1 MTRANLLFATRLL
14 PLDGGGSE
22 TWRRS
27 RLVAAV
33 GVRSCSDATAQGRA
47 DTPIQLRLAPKAQG
61 FISFPHQGGRE
72 TLQAPEGERR

>member
-1 MTRANLLFATRLL
+1 MARTNVLVEPELL

-33 GVRSCSDATAQGRA
+33 GVRSRPEATMQGRA
-47 DTPIQLRLAPKAQG
+47 DTPIQLRLIAA
-61 FISFPHQGGRE
+61 R
-72 TLQAPEGERR
+72 